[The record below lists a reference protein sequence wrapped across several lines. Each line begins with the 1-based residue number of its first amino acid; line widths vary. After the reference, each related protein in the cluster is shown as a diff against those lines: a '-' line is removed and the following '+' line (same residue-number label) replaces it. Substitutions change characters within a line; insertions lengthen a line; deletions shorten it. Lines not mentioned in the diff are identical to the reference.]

1 MQLQWIN
8 IVLSFPINNRKIS
21 VKIYILI
28 KVYILCSFA
37 ISSHGKVVFI
47 FTRNIETDTGKSISE
62 SLQEKRFFQR

>member
-8 IVLSFPINNRKIS
+8 IVLSFPVNNRKIS
-21 VKIYILI
+21 IKIYILI
-28 KVYILCSFA
+28 KVYTLCSFA

-47 FTRNIETDTGKSISE
+47 FTRNIEPDTGKSISE